1 MKDHST
7 SPRFFHHPDVV
18 GEIGSAPIGR
28 HVAGRSLLAG
38 YIEHGNAETLYGA
51 VATAQDA
58 AHFKATAEDQGWV
71 GPFDIV
77 MSHHPEK
84 LVEPGILMLPGPSLG
99 PSAWTR
105 RRVTETAYS
114 LCGITHTVATERI
127 MTGLFDTLIAPV
139 RPWDAIIATSRA
151 VRETMMTELDAAETY
166 LKERFQGADI
176 PRPQVPVIPL
186 GIDAPAFQVNEGARE
201 RERQR
206 LNMPSHVI
214 VVMTV
219 ARLSVFEK
227 MHPAPLMIALERA
240 CQQTGLPVILCMA
253 GWFPNEEEE
262 QVYRACASAFAPG
275 VDVRFI
281 DASDSAHSASVRA
294 AADIFVMP
302 VDNIQETFGLAVVE
316 AMAAGLPVVCSDWNG
331 LRDTVQ
337 HGETGFR
344 VPTLMVPPDMG
355 DALARRYEH
364 GVDTYLQY
372 LSLMQQRTA
381 LNIPAM
387 ADALAALIGNPDLR
401 KRMGAAGRAR
411 VLAHFDWSAVIPQ
424 YQALWQELDKRRAA
438 ADRADHM
445 TSNPAAMDPTVL
457 YRGYPT
463 AALNAD
469 AFLDSETAL
478 DVSEVAALF
487 DLLGNTAINRSVASP
502 WNLARISSLVCDQ
515 GPLTV
520 SDVINESGLSV
531 EAGNAAILWLVK
543 FDLITIQ
550 SPWGEGL

>member
-1 MKDHST
+1 MRAFAASA
-7 SPRFFHHPDVV
+7 RFFHHPDAV
-18 GEIGSAPIGR
+18 GKTGDAPIGR

-38 YIEHGNAETLYGA
+38 YIAHSQDETLYGA
-51 VATAQDA
+51 VSNAQDA
-58 AHFKATAEDQGWV
+58 EHFKATAEEHGWV
-71 GPFDIV
+71 GRLDV
-77 MSHHPEK
+77 ALSYQSEK

-99 PSAWTR
+99 PSAWDR
-105 RRVTETAYS
+105 RRGAETAYS

-127 MTGLFDTLIAPV
+127 MTGLFDNLVAPV
-139 RPWDAIIATSRA
+139 RPWDAIIATSQA
-151 VRETMMTELDAAETY
+151 VRDTILTELDAADAY
-166 LKERFQGADI
+166 LKERFQCARI
-176 PRPQVPVIPL
+176 PRPEAPVIPL
-186 GIDAPAFQVNEGARE
+186 GIDASAFQVDLGSKE

-206 LNMPSHVI
+206 LNLPLDAL
-214 VVMTV
+214 VVMSI

-227 MHPAPLMIALERA
+227 MHPAPLMIALEKA
-240 CQQTGLPVILCMA
+240 CEQVGCLVILCMA

-262 QVYRACASAFAPG
+262 RVYRACASAFAPS

-281 DASDSAHSASVRA
+281 DASDSAYSTSVRA

-337 HGETGFR
+337 HGQTGFR
-344 VPTLMVPPDMG
+344 VPTLMAPPNMG
-355 DALARRYEH
+355 EALARRYEN

-387 ADALAALIGNPDLR
+387 ADALAALIANPDLR

-411 VLAHFDWSAVIPQ
+411 VLAHFDWSAIIPQ

-438 ADRADHM
+438 ADRADHLM
-445 TSNPAAMDPTVL
+445 SNPAAMDPTVL
-457 YRGYPT
+457 YSGYPT
-463 AALNAD
+463 AALNAE
-469 AFLDSETAL
+469 AYLESAKAL
-478 DVSEVAALF
+478 DVSEIQDLF
-487 DLLGNTAINRSVASP
+487 DLLGNTAINRCVVSP
-502 WNLARISSLVCDQ
+502 TNLAWISSLVRDQ

-520 SDVINESGLSV
+520 SDVIEKSGFSI

-550 SPWGEGL
+550 STWGEGL